1 MNRTIRT
8 VVFWGIVAI
17 AAMLLW
23 QIVRSTP
30 QDRMGSEISY
40 SRFISEVESG
50 KVATVTI
57 NGAQIRGLYREGNGI
72 FHLNGPSDARLFLDT
87 LQNKGVEIW
96 FRDTQS
102 NSVSMQLL
110 GTWAPLIL
118 LGVLWFYMIRQLQRR
133 KPPPGGVSPGVSSL
147 GQN

>member
-1 MNRTIRT
+1 M
-8 VVFWGIVAI
+8 
-17 AAMLLW
+17 
-23 QIVRSTP
+23 
-30 QDRMGSEISY
+30 
-40 SRFISEVESG
+40 
-50 KVATVTI
+50 
-57 NGAQIRGLYREGNGI
+57 
-72 FHLNGPSDARLFLDT
+72 FHLNGPSDARLFLDA

-133 KPPPGGVSPGVSSL
+133 KPPPGGVPPGVPSPG
-147 GQN
+147 QN